1 MTTYLHH
8 ISSRQVLV
16 LGGTGKSGRRVAQR
30 LRERDLPIRI
40 GTPSGHPPFDWNDEA
55 TWPPALRNINSVYL
69 TYYPDLAVPEAA
81 AAVGSFA
88 ELAVATGARRLV
100 LLSGRG
106 EVGAQRGEQ
115 VVRDSGADWTIVRSR
130 LRLSV
135 GNLRTRRFQSL
146 CTACNLCRA
155 SETCAELRERSDG
168 SRSTSRE

>member
-8 ISSRQVLV
+8 ISSHHAGAR
-16 LGGTGKSGRRVAQR
+16 GIGKTGRRVAQR

-106 EVGAQRGEQ
+106 RG
-115 VVRDSGADWTIVRSR
+115 RRA
-130 LRLSV
+130 
-135 GNLRTRRFQSL
+135 TR
-146 CTACNLCRA
+146 
-155 SETCAELRERSDG
+155 
-168 SRSTSRE
+168 